1 VEWIAALG
9 CPHFCLADDAFSL
22 NLPIA
27 KEMLRE
33 LARRQLPIA
42 FYATTRPDAL
52 DEEIC
57 HLLRAARCDHVS
69 MGLESG
75 SQAVL
80 DRMGKQNTVEQNRQV
95 IKWCKQVGL
104 KVTALMIEGNVGET
118 AQTIAETKRF
128 LKQTRPE
135 GMGSVKDLWILPG
148 AYQKWWIDTQ
158 ATNYVTADQ
167 LRVAWTLGVIRRL
180 SPQNILEIGSQTGGM
195 TRLLLPIC
203 PDITAIDIVPNQLE
217 MVAQL
222 GVKTHLCFAE
232 DLHNLDIGQFDMV
245 LLTEI
250 LNHVP
255 DAPLVVSNA
264 WGKVRPL
271 L

>member
-1 VEWIAALG
+1 MTLDSFILG
-9 CPHFCLADDAFSL
+9 
-22 NLPIA
+22 
-27 KEMLRE
+27 
-33 LARRQLPIA
+33 
-42 FYATTRPDAL
+42 
-52 DEEIC
+52 
-57 HLLRAARCDHVS
+57 
-69 MGLESG
+69 
-75 SQAVL
+75 
-80 DRMGKQNTVEQNRQV
+80 DR
-95 IKWCKQVGL
+95 
-104 KVTALMIEGNVGET
+104 
-118 AQTIAETKRF
+118 
-128 LKQTRPE
+128 
-135 GMGSVKDLWILPG
+135 D

-264 WGKVRPL
+264 WGKVRPEGNL
-271 L
+271 LITVPYGDRWAGSEVARYFNDTQDLMSILRMGTGYKRLSVEHLEYEGEMWFFACCVRKRKQRAFGKHRMSG